1 LGKIERIA
9 VLIKQV
15 PATENVKIDL
25 ETGVMMREGL
35 AVEVNPLDLHAIEEA
50 VRFKEKF
57 PDVRVTAVTMGPP
70 SAAKAARYAI
80 AMGCDEGVVVTDRAF
95 AGSDT
100 LATSK
105 VLAEALR
112 KLGSEGVSGGPASP
126 IGTSELRPPELVQKG
141 FDLILAG
148 ERATDGETGQV
159 GPSVATF
166 LGIPVLTYVS
176 KLEVR
181 DGGIEAERAVEGGHE
196 RVSAPMP
203 ALAVVIKE
211 INVPRLCTLSGKLK
225 GRKAEIRTLSFADLG
240 LAKESVGLAG
250 SPTKVVKVGY
260 PQVTRQG
267 RKLSASEDFDGAL
280 GALEKFLRAGE
291 FVSATQVPG
300 VNG

>member
-1 LGKIERIA
+1 LGKKIERIA

-15 PATENVKIDL
+15 PATENVRIDP
-25 ETGVMMREGL
+25 ETGVMVREGL

-57 PDVRVTAVTMGPP
+57 PDARVTAVTMGPP
-70 SAAKAARYAI
+70 AAAKAARYAI

-105 VLAEALR
+105 ILAEALR
-112 KLGSEGVSGGPASP
+112 KLGSEG
-126 IGTSELRPPELVQKG
+126 KN

-166 LGIPVLTYVS
+166 LGVPVLTYVS
-176 KLEVR
+176 KLEVQETR
-181 DGGIEAERAVEGGHE
+181 GGELHAERAVEGGHE
-196 RVSAPMP
+196 KVSVPMP

-211 INVPRLCTLSGKLK
+211 INVPRLCTLSGKLR

-240 LAKESVGLAG
+240 LSGESVGLAG

-260 PQVTRQG
+260 PQVTRKG
-267 RKLSASEDFDGAL
+267 RKVSSFEDFDGAL
-280 GALEKFLRAGE
+280 DALGKFLRAGE
-291 FVSATQVPG
+291 FVPLNQG
-300 VNG
+300 GE

>member
-1 LGKIERIA
+1 LGKVERIA

-15 PATENVKIDL
+15 PATENVRIDP
-25 ETGVMMREGL
+25 ETGVMIREGL

-57 PDVRVTAVTMGPP
+57 PDARVTAVTMGPP
-70 SAAKAARYAI
+70 AAAKAVRYAV

-100 LATSK
+100 LATSR

-112 KLGSEGVSGGPASP
+112 KLGSEGG
-126 IGTSELRPPELVQKG
+126 KG

-159 GPSVATF
+159 GPSVGTL
-166 LGIPVLTYVS
+166 LGVPVLTYVS

-181 DGGIEAERAVEGGHE
+181 DGGFEAERAVEGGHE

-211 INVPRLCTLSGKLK
+211 INVPRLCTLSGKLR
-225 GRKAEIRTLSFADLG
+225 GRKAEVRTLSFADLG
-240 LAKESVGLAG
+240 LPRESVGLAG

-260 PQVTRQG
+260 PQVTRKG
-267 RKLSASEDFDGAL
+267 RKVSAFEDFGGAL
-280 GALEKFLRAGE
+280 GALEKFLRAGD
-291 FVSATQVPG
+291 FVPAGRSQG

>member
-1 LGKIERIA
+1 
-9 VLIKQV
+9 
-15 PATENVKIDL
+15 
-25 ETGVMMREGL
+25 MREGL

-57 PDVRVTAVTMGPP
+57 PDARVTAVTMGPP
-70 SAAKAARYAI
+70 AADKAVRYAI

-112 KLGSEGVSGGPASP
+112 KLGSEGEQSK
-126 IGTSELRPPELVQKG
+126 QK

-159 GPSVATF
+159 GPSVGTL
-166 LGIPVLTYVS
+166 LGVPVLTYVS

-181 DGGIEAERAVEGGHE
+181 DGRFDAERAVEGGHE
-196 RVSAPMP
+196 HVSAPMP

-225 GRKAEIRTLSFADLG
+225 GRRAEIRTLTFADLG
-240 LAKESVGLAG
+240 LSKENVGLAG

-260 PQVTRQG
+260 PQVTRKG
-267 RKLSASEDFDGAL
+267 RKVSAFEDFDGAL
-280 GALEKFLRAGE
+280 GALEKFLSAGNFTSE
-291 FVSATQVPG
+291 TSLPPARG
-300 VNG
+300 